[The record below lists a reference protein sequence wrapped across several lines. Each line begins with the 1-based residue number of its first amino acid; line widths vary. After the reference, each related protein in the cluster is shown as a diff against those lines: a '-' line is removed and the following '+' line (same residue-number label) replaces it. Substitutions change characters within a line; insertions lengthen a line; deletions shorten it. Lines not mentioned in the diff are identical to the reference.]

1 MTTLFL
7 AMTLYPEL
15 QSKTQAEMRNVVD
28 WERLPGFQDR
38 ENLPYIKS
46 HFVGDLRWHRILAM
60 DMIFRKDLRSWPTSG
75 SYFASP
81 E

>member
-38 ENLPYIKS
+38 ENLPYINA
-46 HFVGDLRWHRILAM
+46 IL
-60 DMIFRKDLRSWPTSG
+60 
-75 SYFASP
+75 
-81 E
+81 